1 MDYNRVTNW
10 KKRQELIKLLDLS
23 SPPKNLYFA
32 GKWNP
37 LLFNRCAAIV
47 GSRKM
52 TSYGERVIEKL
63 VPRLLAQNYTI
74 VSGFMYGVDQYAHK
88 VCVENGGLAIAV
100 LGWGITTS
108 LFGDD
113 LKLAKQI
120 IAKGGLLLSE
130 WEEQKAALWTFPQ
143 RNRIVAALS
152 DKTYVVEAA
161 LQSGSLITA
170 RIAAKLKR
178 ELWAVPGPITSR
190 TSCGTN
196 KLIADKKAKI
206 YPYGVGSKNTTAN
219 LSNGGMGS
227 STYASSPGYAFTKKF
242 AIEIRDI
249 ADVVNE
255 LSLEAIDL
263 FKVNIEGGEYD
274 LIPHMVKT
282 GIINKCKII
291 RIQFHDWIPN
301 AFAMRKKIVSDLSK
315 THDVEWSYPFVWESW
330 IRKGTA

>member
-206 YPYGVGSKNTTAN
+206 WLGEDLASPRTVRFGASQGPTLDPKDPILALLQNEVLTADELYLKLN
-219 LSNGGMGS
+219 LPVSEIGAKLSVFLLKGQIKEKEGKYFIEN
-227 STYASSPGYAFTKKF
+227 AS
-242 AIEIRDI
+242 
-249 ADVVNE
+249 
-255 LSLEAIDL
+255 
-263 FKVNIEGGEYD
+263 
-274 LIPHMVKT
+274 
-282 GIINKCKII
+282 
-291 RIQFHDWIPN
+291 
-301 AFAMRKKIVSDLSK
+301 
-315 THDVEWSYPFVWESW
+315 
-330 IRKGTA
+330 